1 MKVLFRKALAV
12 LFALGWMAFAYV
24 LLPEEI
30 LNTPD
35 DPVTGGEVLR
45 VASAILS
52 LIVGGVMSVLTWR
65 SS

>member
-1 MKVLFRKALAV
+1 MSFKRTLAV

-30 LNTPD
+30 MNSPD

-45 VASAILS
+45 VACSILA